1 MRTAFLR
8 FTLLLSFQLLL
19 LNLFGQ
25 NKHHKDN
32 LPDPKPNTYINDFTS
47 SLSDDQIYNLNV
59 QIKALEEQTTVQM
72 AVILINHL
80 PADMTIEDYARNIGN
95 KWRVGINHN
104 GIVYVA
110 VLKEHKQ
117 RLEIARNLEGEIPD
131 ITASEIIDQ
140 LKLDLRQED
149 YYGALTI
156 LIREV
161 GNHLGIATQ
170 SQNDSTTENTTSNLY
185 ASGTD
190 DPPHAF
196 TDFEKAKAKYDY
208 YSLFAI
214 WGLVLAGI
222 GFCIWA
228 WIYKKKYVQINTRN
242 GVYIG
247 VGSSY
252 YASTHGGDDG
262 TIGYGGS
269 GGGGGG
275 FGGFGGGGGGGF
287 GGGGASGGW

>member
-1 MRTAFLR
+1 MKTAFLR
-8 FTLLLSFQLLL
+8 FALLLFFQSGL

-25 NKHHKDN
+25 NQKHKDN
-32 LPDPKPNTYINDFTS
+32 LPSPKPNTYINDYTS
-47 SLSDDQIYNLNV
+47 SLSNDQIYNLNV
-59 QIKALEEQTTVQM
+59 QIKSLEVQTTVQM
-72 AVILINHL
+72 AIILINHL
-80 PADMTIEDYARNIGN
+80 PNKMSIEDYARDIGN
-95 KWRVGINHN
+95 KWKVGLNHN

-117 RLEIARNLEGEIPD
+117 RLEIAKNLEGDIPD

-140 LKLDLRQED
+140 LKPDLREED

-156 LIREV
+156 LVREV
-161 GNHLGIATQ
+161 GNHLGVSTQ
-170 SQNDSTTENTTSNLY
+170 SQNDSSIENATSNLY

-190 DPPHAF
+190 EPPHEQ

-208 YSLFAI
+208 YSVFAI
-214 WGLVLAGI
+214 WGLLMAGI

-228 WIYKKKYVQINTRN
+228 WIYKKKYVQINTKD

-262 TIGYGGS
+262 TIGGGGS
-269 GGGGGG
+269 GGG

>member
-1 MRTAFLR
+1 MRTVLLR
-8 FTLLLSFQLLL
+8 FCLLLFFQILL

-32 LPDPKPNTYINDFTS
+32 LPDPKPNTYINDYTS
-47 SLSDDQIYNLNV
+47 SLSEDQIYNLNV
-59 QIKALEEQTTVQM
+59 QIKALEDQTTVQM

-80 PADMTIEDYARNIGN
+80 PSDMSIEDYARNIGN

-110 VLKEHKQ
+110 VLKERKQ

-131 ITASEIIDQ
+131 IAASEIIDQ
-140 LKLDLRQED
+140 LKPGLRQED

-156 LIREV
+156 LVTEV
-161 GNHLGIATQ
+161 GKRLGLPSQ
-170 SQNDSTTENTTSNLY
+170 SQIDSTSGNTTSNLY

-190 DPPHAF
+190 DPPREISEF
-196 TDFEKAKAKYDY
+196 DREKAKYDY
-208 YSLFAI
+208 YAEFAI
-214 WGLVLAGI
+214 WGLLLGGI

-228 WIYKKKYVQINTRN
+228 WIYKKKYVQINTKH

-262 TIGYGGS
+262 TIGGGGS
-269 GGGGGG
+269 GGG

-287 GGGGASGGW
+287 GGGGASGSW

>member
-1 MRTAFLR
+1 MRTIFLR
-8 FTLLLSFQLLL
+8 FYLLFLFLSVL
-19 LNLFGQ
+19 
-25 NKHHKDN
+25 DN
-32 LPDPKPNTYINDFTS
+32 LIGQELHKNEQFPKPKPNTYVNDYTN
-47 SLSDDQIYNLNV
+47 SLSADQIYHLNL
-59 QIKALEEQTTVQM
+59 QIKAIEDQTTVQV

-80 PADMTIEDYARNIGN
+80 PSEVSIEDYARSIGN
-95 KWRVGINHN
+95 KWKVGINHN

-110 VLKEHKQ
+110 VLKERKQ

-131 ITASEIIDQ
+131 ITAAQIIDE
-140 LKLDLRQED
+140 LKPQLRQED
-149 YYGALTI
+149 YYGALMI
-156 LIREV
+156 LIREIGSHV
-161 GNHLGIATQ
+161 GITNN
-170 SQNDSTTENTTSNLY
+170 SQIDTSNETSSSKFY
-185 ASGTD
+185 ASGSD
-190 DPPHAF
+190 DPPHELSE
-196 TDFEKAKAKYDY
+196 FEKEKEKFDY

-214 WGLVLAGI
+214 WGLVLAGV

-228 WIYKKKYVQINTRN
+228 WIYKKKYVQINTKN

-275 FGGFGGGGGGGF
+275 FGGFGSGGGGGF
-287 GGGGASGGW
+287 SGGGASGGW